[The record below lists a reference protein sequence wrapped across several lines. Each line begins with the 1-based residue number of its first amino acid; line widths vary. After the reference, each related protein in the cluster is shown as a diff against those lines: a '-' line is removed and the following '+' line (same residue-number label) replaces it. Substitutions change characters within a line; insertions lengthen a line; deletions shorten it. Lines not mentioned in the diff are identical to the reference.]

1 MKFIVNMTTT
11 QSEDFEVD
19 ARSEQEAVAI
29 VHEMF
34 NTGDLEQ
41 ADRPW
46 YDITFTCGNAEETEQ
61 IQSLI

>member
-29 VHEMF
+29 VHDMF

-41 ADRPW
+41 AARPW
-46 YDITFTCGNAEETEQ
+46 YDITFTCGDAEETEQ